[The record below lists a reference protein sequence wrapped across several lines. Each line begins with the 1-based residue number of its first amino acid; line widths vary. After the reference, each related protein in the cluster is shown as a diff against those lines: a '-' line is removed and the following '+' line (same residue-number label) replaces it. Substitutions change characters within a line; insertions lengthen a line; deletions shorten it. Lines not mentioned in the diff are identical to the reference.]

1 MAGLREE
8 GGIPGDETLERVFS
22 RLKPYCVDLLE
33 LVRNPKKNASFL
45 PEMIDFL
52 HHVPPDAL
60 QPCLDYTLF
69 PLLLLL
75 DAAVECR
82 KEQNADS
89 YGSLGNGGA
98 PLRGL
103 EISDSVAEGV
113 LTCLEELLKKCH
125 LGSVNQMVVV
135 LKKLTSGALL
145 SPSEASEEFREG
157 IIKCFRSM
165 LLRLLPCSNSSC
177 LCKQMVYLPTIISF
191 STLQTEHATSV
202 SYFLEPEECLLAFLR
217 SQNASAAVGHWLS
230 LLLQTAELEASRGH
244 HGSASLRKEAFFT
257 LRVLVAKVG
266 TADALA
272 FFLPGIVSRFA
283 KALYISKSMISGAAG
298 STASIEHAVCGLT
311 EFLMIVLND
320 EANLCG
326 LEMSIN
332 DISGFCLKESRS
344 TQSVL
349 EVLRHLPVS
358 SQNQSK
364 NIAGES
370 SNQSIT
376 VVSSKDELKEKSDH
390 YGHGSR
396 SLYVHRTKEWIDET
410 SANVDKLLSATF
422 PHLSVH
428 PAEKVR
434 KALVD
439 GIAGLL
445 SNCSYTLRKSKL
457 MLLECLCVLVCDD
470 SVVVSVAAQESLE
483 SLFMVGE
490 KFLTENEISE
500 IFTSLTERL
509 PRVILGSEETV
520 ALSHAQRLLALMY
533 YAGPELVTNHLL
545 CSPIKASRF
554 LDCLSLSLSHNLQF
568 AGSVDK
574 IISSKPLSV
583 GYLLSVAELKAGIL
597 MSGSS
602 HSIDHPSTSSN
613 SKISLVQDN
622 DFQNMAEN
630 VNCSYEFPHMPP
642 WFLHIGNHRLY
653 VALAGILRLVGLS
666 MTAGHRSDVSL
677 SVLMDILLDYFHK
690 LISDL
695 RIRAYN
701 KESWQSWHSRS
712 GSRKLLRQTSIAG
725 CMLNEMIYGLS
736 DQSVSLNSK
745 LFMKKGAEIE
755 EAQGVEF
762 TCNNDQPSGF
772 RNDGSA
778 WKVRQEKDTRDH
790 VMHCVGSILHEYM
803 SPEVWDLPIDQ
814 KSPLLEHEIE
824 TDVSLHF
831 FRDATMLHQVIIDGI
846 GVFSIVLGKDFVC
859 SGFMHSSIYL
869 LLQNLICSNNQ
880 IRNASDAVLRALA
893 ASCSYPT
900 VGHLVVANAD
910 YIVDSL
916 CRQLRHLD
924 LNPHVPDV
932 IAAMLSYIGAAHD
945 ILPLLEEPMRA
956 VSSELEVLGRHQHPN
971 LTIPFLKAV
980 AEITKA
986 SRREACKLPGEAES
1000 FRSHVN
1006 PEVLVLQKM
1015 IKEERIENREP
1026 HDGSVAS
1033 DKVNVCLGVEYWEEL
1048 LYKLNEMKR
1057 YRRTVGSLVGSC
1069 LKAATPL
1076 LSSQKELACL
1086 VALDIVEDVTIS
1098 LAKVEE
1104 AYKHE
1109 KQTKATIEEAM
1120 QLLLLNDLQDTIDA
1134 ADEEVDENRLLPAMN
1149 KIWPYFILC
1158 LKNKISVAVIRRCT
1172 NVMSEAVE
1180 IAGGDFF
1187 VRRFHSDGPIIW
1199 KLLMSSPFRRK
1210 PMQAKDE
1217 TPLLLPYRCSSGS
1230 SEEPMAE
1237 ISNQKI
1243 QAAVLDMIAKISLN
1257 KRSAS
1262 ALGTVLKK
1270 VSGLV
1275 VGVAYSSVTGLRDAS
1290 IKALSGLAHIDSDL
1304 IWLLLADVYYSV
1316 NKKNVPSPPTSD
1328 LTGMSQLLPPPL
1340 SSKEYLYLQYGG
1352 ESFGF
1357 DVDPSSVEMVF
1368 KKMLSEV
1375 FT

>member
-33 LVRNPKKNASFL
+33 LVRNPKKKASFL
-45 PEMIDFL
+45 PEMTDFL
-52 HHVPPDAL
+52 RHAPPDAL

-82 KEQNADS
+82 KEQKADS
-89 YGSLGNGGA
+89 YESLGNGGA

-113 LTCLEELLKKCH
+113 LTCIEELLKKCH

-157 IIKCFRSM
+157 IIKCF
-165 LLRLLPCSNSSC
+165 
-177 LCKQMVYLPTIISF
+177 

-202 SYFLEPEECLLAFLR
+202 RYFLEPEECLLAFLR

-230 LLLQTAELEASRGH
+230 LLLQ
-244 HGSASLRKEAFFT
+244 
-257 LRVLVAKVG
+257 VG

-283 KALYISKSMISGAAG
+283 KVLYISKSMISGAAG

-332 DISGFCLKESRS
+332 DISGFFVKESRS

-364 NIAGES
+364 NPAGKS

-376 VVSSKDELKEKSDH
+376 VLSSKDELKETSDH
-390 YGHGSR
+390 YGHDTR
-396 SLYVHRTKEWIDET
+396 SLYVHRTKGWIDET

-445 SNCSYTLRKSKL
+445 SNCSYTLKKSKL
-457 MLLECLCVLVCDD
+457 MLLVRSRTLSHFDFMECLCVLVCDD

-490 KFLTENEISE
+490 KFLTEDEISE
-500 IFTSLTERL
+500 IFTSLIERL

-520 ALSHAQRLLALMY
+520 ALSYAQRLLALMY
-533 YAGPELVTNHLL
+533 YAGPKLVTNHLL
-545 CSPIKASRF
+545 CSPIKAARF
-554 LDCLSLSLSHNLQF
+554 LDCLSLSLSHNSQF
-568 AGSVDK
+568 AGSVNK

-597 MSGSS
+597 MNGAS
-602 HSIDHPSTSSN
+602 HSIDSPSASIN
-613 SKISLVQDN
+613 SKISLVQDK
-622 DFQNMAEN
+622 DLENMVEN
-630 VNCSYEFPHMPP
+630 GNSGYEFPHMPP

-701 KESWQSWHSRS
+701 KESWQSWYSRS
-712 GSRKLLRQTSIAG
+712 GSGKLLRQTSVAV

-745 LFMKKGAEIE
+745 QFMKKGAEIE

-762 TCNNDQPSGF
+762 TCNNDQSSGF

-790 VMHCVGSILHEYM
+790 VIHCVGSILHEYM

-824 TDVSLHF
+824 TDISLHF
-831 FRDATMLHQVIIDGI
+831 FRDAAMLHQEIYCYHLKHMTLIIVSCPVIIDGI

-945 ILPLLEEPMRA
+945 ILPLLEEP
-956 VSSELEVLGRHQHPN
+956 V
-971 LTIPFLKAV
+971 
-980 AEITKA
+980 
-986 SRREACKLPGEAES
+986 
-1000 FRSHVN
+1000 
-1006 PEVLVLQKM
+1006 
-1015 IKEERIENREP
+1015 
-1026 HDGSVAS
+1026 
-1033 DKVNVCLGVEYWEEL
+1033 
-1048 LYKLNEMKR
+1048 
-1057 YRRTVGSLVGSC
+1057 
-1069 LKAATPL
+1069 
-1076 LSSQKELACL
+1076 
-1086 VALDIVEDVTIS
+1086 
-1098 LAKVEE
+1098 
-1104 AYKHE
+1104 
-1109 KQTKATIEEAM
+1109 
-1120 QLLLLNDLQDTIDA
+1120 
-1134 ADEEVDENRLLPAMN
+1134 
-1149 KIWPYFILC
+1149 
-1158 LKNKISVAVIRRCT
+1158 
-1172 NVMSEAVE
+1172 
-1180 IAGGDFF
+1180 
-1187 VRRFHSDGPIIW
+1187 
-1199 KLLMSSPFRRK
+1199 
-1210 PMQAKDE
+1210 
-1217 TPLLLPYRCSSGS
+1217 
-1230 SEEPMAE
+1230 
-1237 ISNQKI
+1237 
-1243 QAAVLDMIAKISLN
+1243 
-1257 KRSAS
+1257 
-1262 ALGTVLKK
+1262 
-1270 VSGLV
+1270 
-1275 VGVAYSSVTGLRDAS
+1275 
-1290 IKALSGLAHIDSDL
+1290 
-1304 IWLLLADVYYSV
+1304 
-1316 NKKNVPSPPTSD
+1316 
-1328 LTGMSQLLPPPL
+1328 
-1340 SSKEYLYLQYGG
+1340 
-1352 ESFGF
+1352 
-1357 DVDPSSVEMVF
+1357 
-1368 KKMLSEV
+1368 
-1375 FT
+1375 